1 MFLLYKQ
8 ANGKQTFDE
17 SDRTPFVK
25 NGCASVRAC
34 DHVCVCLCVRAFA
47 FLLCVYCVYL

>member
-25 NGCASVRAC
+25 NGCACVRAC
-34 DHVCVCLCVRAFA
+34 VRVIMCVCLCVREFA
-47 FLLCVYCVYL
+47 VYL